1 MLYGIRRLDFAFRV
15 FNQAYRFCHC
25 EEGACARRG
34 NLKRC
39 DLSFRT
45 KFPARRNQPR
55 FTFSQQMFTLRFFM
69 HFLRGFRFFTRRSPE
84 LRRNDPLERSS
95 IASSHFGSRR
105 ANGSLAAN
113 VGARS
118 NTRFERL
125 GALLPC
131 QKRLLVRFSID
142 GYAEDFDLN
151 ALNIRVVSIGLRG
164 KLMNFCN
171 LINQGLESNAPAVF
185 QSERDRSQQERQR
198 KNHRNHEQRSLFL
211 FFSL

>member
-1 MLYGIRRLDFAFRV
+1 MRPTRQSLTMRFVIPNKIPCSAQPTSVYILAANVYIAVFHAFSSRFPILYAAKSRAP
-15 FNQAYRFCHC
+15 Q
-25 EEGACARRG
+25 
-34 NLKRC
+34 KRP
-39 DLSFRT
+39 L
-45 KFPARRNQPR
+45 
-55 FTFSQQMFTLRFFM
+55 
-69 HFLRGFRFFTRRSPE
+69 
-84 LRRNDPLERSS
+84 LERSS

>member
-1 MLYGIRRLDFAFRV
+1 MRPTRQSLTMRFVIPNKIPCSAQPTSVYILAANVYIAVFHAFSSRFPILYAAKSRAP
-15 FNQAYRFCHC
+15 Q
-25 EEGACARRG
+25 
-34 NLKRC
+34 KRP
-39 DLSFRT
+39 L
-45 KFPARRNQPR
+45 
-55 FTFSQQMFTLRFFM
+55 
-69 HFLRGFRFFTRRSPE
+69 
-84 LRRNDPLERSS
+84 LERSS

-185 QSERDRSQQERQR
+185 QSERDRSQQECQR